1 MEILMGFLTS
11 KNNNL
16 YLKNADTEKR
26 YSIFPI
32 KNQDLWDAY
41 KAAEKQT
48 WVAEEIN
55 LAQDDYDS
63 LTEDEKFYL
72 KNILAFFTISDGLV
86 IDNLCDNVIDNVDIA
101 EAEYYYRHQMFIEQV
116 HANGYSLLI
125 DTYIKDN
132 KERVDLFNSM
142 ITNDAVKAKASWAEH
157 WLNSGTFVEKLI
169 AFACVEGVAFSS
181 VFAGVFWFRSRNKMP
196 GLAEMN
202 ELILRDESFHYEFA
216 LQMFKSYIKEEYKPS
231 KDKIREVIL
240 SCYETEKKFVEES
253 LPDGLNGMTKEMM
266 VEYVKFV
273 TDIVLND
280 FIGETKF
287 NVRNPLDFM
296 KKIGLASKNNFFERR
311 TGGGYTR
318 VDIPTTN
325 QGIFDDNDF

>member
-1 MEILMGFLTS
+1 M
-11 KNNNL
+11 
-16 YLKNADTEKR
+16 YLKNSDTEKR

-32 KNQDLWDAY
+32 RNQDLWDAY

-48 WVAEEIN
+48 WVAEEVN
-55 LAQDDYDS
+55 LAQDKYEDLND
-63 LTEDEKFYL
+63 DEKFYL

-86 IDNLCDNVIDNVDIA
+86 IDNLCDNVIDNIDIS
-101 EAEYYYRHQMFIEQV
+101 EAKYYYNHQMFIEQV

-132 KERVDLFNSM
+132 NEKEDLFNAM
-142 ITNDAVKAKASWAEH
+142 VTNDAVRAKASWAEN
-157 WLNSGTFVEKLI
+157 WLNNGTFVEKLI
-169 AFACVEGVAFSS
+169 AFACVEGIAFSS

-196 GLAEMN
+196 GLGEMN

-216 LQMFKSYIKEEYKPS
+216 LQMFNYYVKDEYKPS
-231 KDKIREVIL
+231 KERIREVIL
-240 SCYETEKKFVEES
+240 SCFETEKTFVNES
-253 LPDGLNGMTKEMM
+253 LPDGLQGMTKEMM
-266 VEYVKFV
+266 MEYVEFV

-280 FIGETKF
+280 FIGETMF
-287 NVRNPLDFM
+287 NTKNPLDFM
-296 KKIGLASKNNFFERR
+296 KKIGLSSKNNFFERR

-325 QGIFDDNDF
+325 DGIFDDEDF

>member
-1 MEILMGFLTS
+1 M
-11 KNNNL
+11 
-16 YLKNADTEKR
+16 YLKNSDTEKR

-41 KAAEKQT
+41 KSAEKQT

-63 LTEDEKFYL
+63 LSGDEKIYL

-86 IDNLCDNVIDNVDIA
+86 IENLSDNVISNIDIL
-101 EAEYYYRHQMFIEQV
+101 EARYYYNHQMFIEQV

-125 DTYIKDN
+125 DTYIKDHQE
-132 KERVDLFNSM
+132 KKDLFDSM
-142 ITNDAVKAKASWAEH
+142 NTNIAVKDKVSWAEH
-157 WLNSGTFVEKLI
+157 WLHNGTFVEKLI
-169 AFACVEGVAFSS
+169 AFACVEGIAFSS

-216 LQMFKSYIKEEYKPS
+216 LQLFSEYVKDEYKPS
-231 KDKIREVIL
+231 KEKIKEVIL
-240 SCYETEKKFVEES
+240 SCFETEKKFVEES
-253 LPDGLNGMTKEMM
+253 LPDGLPGMSKQMM
-266 VEYVKFV
+266 FEYVEFV
-273 TDIVLND
+273 TDIVLKD
-280 FIGETKF
+280 FTGDTHF
-287 NVRNPLDFM
+287 NTRNSLSFM
-296 KKIGLASKNNFFERR
+296 KKIGLSSKNNFFERR

-318 VDIPTTN
+318 VDIPTSN
-325 QGIFDDNDF
+325 DGIFDDDDF

>member
-1 MEILMGFLTS
+1 M
-11 KNNNL
+11 
-16 YLKNADTEKR
+16 YLKNSDTEKR

-48 WVAEEIN
+48 WVAEEVN
-55 LAQDDYDS
+55 LAQDDYNS
-63 LTEDEKFYL
+63 LTDDEKFYL

-101 EAEYYYRHQMFIEQV
+101 EAKYYYNHQMFIEQV
-116 HANGYSLLI
+116 HANGYALLI
-125 DTYIKDN
+125 DTYIEDPLEKN
-132 KERVDLFNSM
+132 NLFNSM
-142 ITNDAVKAKASWAEH
+142 LTNDAVRDKAEWAEN
-157 WLNSGTFVEKLI
+157 WLNNGTFVEKLV
-169 AFACVEGVAFSS
+169 AFACVEGIAFSS

-216 LQMFKSYIKEEYKPS
+216 LQMFKNYVKDEYKPS
-231 KDKIREVIL
+231 KERVREVIL
-240 SCYETEKKFVEES
+240 SCFETEKTFVEKS
-253 LPDGLNGMTKEMM
+253 LPDGLQGMTKQMM
-266 VEYVKFV
+266 IEYVEFV

-280 FIGETKF
+280 FLGETKF
-287 NVRNPLDFM
+287 NTKNPLDFM
-296 KKIGLASKNNFFERR
+296 KKIGLSSKNNFFERR

-318 VDIPTTN
+318 VDIPTSN
-325 QGIFDDNDF
+325 LGIFDDADF

>member
-1 MEILMGFLTS
+1 MF
-11 KNNNL
+11 
-16 YLKNADTEKR
+16 LKNSDTEKR

-48 WVAEEIN
+48 WVAEEVN
-55 LAQDDYDS
+55 LAQDKYGELSD
-63 LTEDEKFYL
+63 DEKFYL

-86 IDNLCDNVIDNVDIA
+86 IDNLSDNVIDNVDIL
-101 EAEYYYRHQMFIEQV
+101 EAKYYYNHQMFIEQV

-125 DTYIKDN
+125 DTYIKDAN
-132 KERVDLFNSM
+132 EKNELFNSM
-142 ITNDAVKAKASWAEH
+142 ITNEAVRDKAEWAEY
-157 WLNSGTFVEKLI
+157 WLHNGTFIEKLI
-169 AFACVEGVAFSS
+169 AFACVEGIAFSS

-202 ELILRDESFHYEFA
+202 ELILRDEGFHYEFA
-216 LQMFKSYIKEEYKPS
+216 LQIFNNYVKDEHKPS
-231 KDKIREVIL
+231 KESIKEVIL
-240 SCYETEKKFVEES
+240 SCFETEKKFVEES
-253 LPDGLNGMTKEMM
+253 MPDGLQGMTKEMM
-266 VEYVKFV
+266 VQYVEFV
-273 TDIVLND
+273 TDVVLKD
-280 FIGETKF
+280 FTGETNFKTK
-287 NVRNPLDFM
+287 NPLDFM

-325 QGIFDDNDF
+325 EGIFDDDEF